1 MVSRAKIHTQE
12 GQGRKARSRPTVQH
26 SARQGERTG
35 LAMLVQRARMSPASL
50 NAGGVLQL
58 QRAAGNR
65 AVSEHVQEQQKSGS
79 GLPGRLRSGLESLS
93 GLSMDDVRVHYH
105 SPSPARV
112 HALAHTYGA
121 DIYVGPG
128 QERHLPHEAWHVVQ
142 QKQGRVR
149 PTTQVHGREA
159 NDDSA
164 LEREASVMGTKA
176 LRAATHSAPVEAR
189 PAAPANRAPVI
200 QRVCDS
206 CGNPFCNDGSL
217 CGKSSQRKYLPGMHG
232 FKGNEQKRLSSK
244 FESMVSGK
252 THESEHT
259 VGFEPINQTSG
270 LKRGTKGRAS
280 DLENL
285 APAYQEVYESH
296 RAHIGTG
303 TRSTADKTGFTSD
316 TYRAAQRSLIESGDV
331 SSAVQLNQLGYAFDP
346 AFRERAGTAKGKA
359 ARDSYNVMVGGMKK
373 FTYAKGTEDVTV
385 NVNPR
390 QRAEMYL
397 ARIAAET
404 GQWPTGEQMA
414 KAKKI
419 FGVT

>member
-1 MVSRAKIHTQE
+1 
-12 GQGRKARSRPTVQH
+12 
-26 SARQGERTG
+26 
-35 LAMLVQRARMSPASL
+35 MLVQRARMSPASL
-50 NAGGVLQL
+50 SIGGVLQL
-58 QRAAGNR
+58 QRTAGNR
-65 AVSEHVQEQQKSGS
+65 AVSQLVREEPGSGS
-79 GLPGRLRSGLESLS
+79 GLPGRLRNGLESLS

-105 SPSPARV
+105 SPRPARV
-112 HALAHTYGA
+112 HALAHTHGT
-121 DIYVGPG
+121 DIYVSQG

-142 QKQGRVR
+142 QKQERVR
-149 PTTQVHGREA
+149 PTTQLHGWKM

-164 LEREASVMGTKA
+164 LEREASVMGARA
-176 LRAATHSAPVEAR
+176 LRTAAHPGPVEAR
-189 PAAPANRAPVI
+189 SVKSASRAHVV
-200 QRVCDS
+200 QRVCES
-206 CGNPFCNDGSL
+206 CGNPFCDDGSL
-217 CGKSSQRKYLPGMHG
+217 CGKSKRRKYLPGMHG

-244 FESMVSGK
+244 FGISVSGR

-270 LKRGTKGRAS
+270 LRRGSKGRAS

-316 TYRAAQRSLIESGDV
+316 TYRASQRSLIESGNV

-359 ARDSYNVMVGGMKK
+359 ASDSYNVMVGGMKK
-373 FTYAKGTEDVTV
+373 FTYAKGREDATIDVD
-385 NVNPR
+385 PR

-397 ARIAAET
+397 ARIAAQT
-404 GQWPTGEQMA
+404 GQWPTPEQIA